1 MEVSRR
7 ERSMQPHTQGVRTYP
22 PTSGLLASSA
32 GLGWSTISVELRSHG
47 VSEVPAIVPH
57 HVEICLVVAG
67 NDDSL
72 VRRTGAGYC
81 QEATP
86 KAGAIWLSSA
96 GVAKEI
102 AITAPIPQTMH
113 LYLHTALFDRLKDD
127 FNLPLAP
134 AHSIHHAVGI
144 VDDVIDQIGRSILSE
159 LTVETAASR
168 MYVEAASLT
177 LAARLLQKHCDSG
190 ACASTESSAHSL
202 DHIRLRRVLDYIA
215 ANIRHDITLVNLAGI
230 AGYSAFHF
238 ARKFTLA
245 MGIPPHRY
253 ISRMRLEKAMAEL
266 AAGKLPLVQ
275 VALNAQFSSKASFTR
290 AFHRATRM
298 TPKEYQPRRG

>member
-1 MEVSRR
+1 
-7 ERSMQPHTQGVRTYP
+7 
-22 PTSGLLASSA
+22 
-32 GLGWSTISVELRSHG
+32 
-47 VSEVPAIVPH
+47 
-57 HVEICLVVAG
+57 VEICLVVAG

-113 LYLHTALFDRLKDD
+113 LYLTTALFDRLKDD
-127 FNLPLAP
+127 FNLPGAP
-134 AHSIHHAVGI
+134 AHSIRHAFGI
-144 VDDVIDQIGRSILSE
+144 GDDVIDQVGRSILSE
-159 LTVETAASR
+159 LTAETAASR
-168 MYVEAASLT
+168 VYVESASLT

-190 ACASTESSAHSL
+190 VCASIESSAHSL
-202 DHIRLRRVLDYIA
+202 DHIRLRRVLEYIG
-215 ANIRHDITLVNLAGI
+215 ANFKNDITLENLAGI
-230 AGYSAFHF
+230 AGYSVFHF

-253 ISRMRLEKAMAEL
+253 ISRMRLEYAMVEL
-266 AAGKLPLVQ
+266 AAGKLPLAEI
-275 VALNAQFSSKASFTR
+275 ALNAQFSSQASFTR
-290 AFHRATRM
+290 AFHRATGM
-298 TPKEYQPRRG
+298 TPKEYRRRRL